1 MQEAGIKPGMS
12 AYDKV
17 IDSAEAMVKHA
28 GVEVPREVLEENIKS
43 VGMNPNVRHGF
54 GAYIGMNPLDTNP
67 ETAKNI
73 HSSPLVSAMQEGYE
87 SIIEPTKPGLRVGS
101 SVSST
106 TVFNPRTS
114 PASDIAKT
122 TASKSGASAAAV
134 VVSSAP
140 TKTASEVASEVVSA
154 TAGRTTKTMLESAGD
169 IARSVTKGHGGST
182 GLLVAGAAAII
193 GVAGTSRV
201 RSNRKQKRLS

>member
-1 MQEAGIKPGMS
+1 M
-12 AYDKV
+12 
-17 IDSAEAMVKHA
+17 IDSAEAMFKNS

-54 GAYIGMNPLDTNP
+54 GAYIGMNTLDRNP
-67 ETAKNI
+67 ETVKNI

-114 PASDIAKT
+114 PASDMTKT
-122 TASKSGASAAAV
+122 TASKSGASAA

-140 TKTASEVASEVVSA
+140 TKATSGVVST

-193 GVAGTSRV
+193 GVAGASRA
-201 RSNRKQKRLS
+201 RSNREQKRLS